1 MGGRL
6 CLFARSSPNH
16 PVPVDGGGEEYS
28 GNNKKEESSHIYLTV
43 SISLI
48 FFSASFGWVL
58 IPQFVLVNTKRS

>member
-28 GNNKKEESSHIYLTV
+28 GNNKRKV
-43 SISLI
+43 PI
-48 FFSASFGWVL
+48 F
-58 IPQFVLVNTKRS
+58 T